1 VLSNSSLNHLSQ
13 RTIVIIIIIIGAV
26 IMTLGF
32 FGAIAVGS
40 IVINDGVNY
49 KLTLEVNIVIRLY

>member
-1 VLSNSSLNHLSQ
+1 
-13 RTIVIIIIIIGAV
+13 
-26 IMTLGF
+26 MTLGF

-49 KLTLEVNIVIRLY
+49 KLTLEANIVTRLY

>member
-1 VLSNSSLNHLSQ
+1 MLSNSSLNHLSQ
-13 RTIVIIIIIIGAV
+13 RTIVIIIIGAV

-40 IVINDGVNY
+40 IAINDGVNY

>member
-1 VLSNSSLNHLSQ
+1 MLSNSSLNHLSQ
-13 RTIVIIIIIIGAV
+13 RTIVIIIIGAV